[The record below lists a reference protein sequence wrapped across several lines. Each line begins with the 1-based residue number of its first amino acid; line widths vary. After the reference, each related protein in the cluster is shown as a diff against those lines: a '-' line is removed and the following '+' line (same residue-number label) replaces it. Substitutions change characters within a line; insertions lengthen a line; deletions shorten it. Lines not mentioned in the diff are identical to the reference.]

1 MNARSHLLR
10 LSATALLLTCAPA
23 WSSTPEPVAAK
34 AACCQLTTS
43 LAAEA
48 LRGQDITG
56 DERFFMSEG
65 TPPNVHFLIDTS
77 ASMRELPQV
86 QEGNHEAF
94 FSAGDGCSNP
104 DLLAMQAANG
114 WDSTVRYPVP
124 DADHPTLFQ
133 DDKFYAY
140 MFWEDLNAPTS
151 QWNTKEEV

>member
-1 MNARSHLLR
+1 MNARSHLRR
-10 LSATALLLTCAPA
+10 LSAAALLLASA
-23 WSSTPEPVAAK
+23 LAAAATPEDPGAR

-94 FSAGDGCSNP
+94 FAAGDGCSNP
-104 DLLAMQAANG
+104 DLLAM
-114 WDSTVRYPVP
+114 
-124 DADHPTLFQ
+124 
-133 DDKFYAY
+133 
-140 MFWEDLNAPTS
+140 
-151 QWNTKEEV
+151 